1 MRGRA
6 APTFLD
12 ELRTNRIFY
21 EMTTAAVPAVSTEP
35 DIHERLNSIW
45 ETPKTLWGWFAT
57 VDHKQVGIR
66 YLATAFL
73 FLLIGGVEAL
83 LLRIQLAA
91 PDQGVL
97 SPEAY
102 NQIFSLHGITMIFWY
117 AAPILSGF
125 GNYLVPLMLGARDM
139 AFPRLNAFSYWV
151 FLFSGLFLYGSLFLL
166 QAPHAGWFAYVP
178 LTNNRFSPGF
188 NMDFFALSLILFT
201 ISQTAGAIN
210 FIVTILRLRAP
221 GMALHRMP
229 LFMYSTGTTAVLS
242 LLSMPALLV
251 ACIFLELDRQWGTH
265 FFDVARG
272 GDTLLWQQA
281 FWFFGHPWVYIIFL
295 PATGMISMLLPVFA
309 RRPIVGYTY
318 VAVATMLTGLVG
330 MGVWVHHMFA
340 VGMGQMA
347 MSFFSAA
354 SMTISV
360 FSAVQVFAWIG
371 TLWSGRP
378 VLKTPLLFAL
388 GFIASFAIGGLNGVV
403 TAVVPFDWQVHDTY
417 FVVSHLHYVLIGAN
431 VFPVFAGFYYWLP
444 KMTGR
449 MLGERLGAWSF
460 WLMFIG
466 FNVAFFPMQ
475 MLGLLGMR
483 RRVYTYEAGSG
494 WTGLNQLATA
504 GAFLLAVGI
513 LLSIINLFQSR
524 RRGEPAGPDPWRA
537 DSLEWST
544 GSPPEH
550 YAFAHIPTV
559 ASRHPLWDDHDEEA
573 DPRGERALDQGRL
586 TLATSWLDG
595 RPAAYSR
602 MPEDTATP
610 FVLALLLSSF
620 CIALLLK
627 SLWMA
632 GALLLGSLA
641 TLAIWLWPKME
652 KAREKIGEVVVDG
665 LRLGWDERRGT
676 GGMVLLIVSEA
687 LLFVVLFFAYYYLGA
702 GAPRWPLDEP
712 PKLPLALTM
721 LAVLLASSAVLHWG
735 ERGLRHGR
743 RGRARGAVLAA
754 ILLGADFLVLQ
765 ALEYRDHLK
774 SLLPTSDAYGSIFYT
789 ITSFHAAHLVFGVLA
804 LVFVLLLPRLEPLER
819 PPHRPLH
826 NAALYWH
833 FVDFVWIFIVGLL
846 YVAPHLKGK
855 G

>member
-1 MRGRA
+1 
-6 APTFLD
+6 
-12 ELRTNRIFY
+12 
-21 EMTTAAVPAVSTEP
+21 MTTAAIPSSASEP
-35 DIHERLNSIW
+35 ELRKHLTAIW

-57 VDHKQVGIR
+57 VDHKKIGVR
-66 YLATAFL
+66 YLVTAFL

-83 LLRIQLAA
+83 VMRLQLAS
-91 PDQGVL
+91 PDLGVL
-97 SPEAY
+97 TPEAY

-139 AFPRLNAFSYWV
+139 AFPRLNAFSYWM
-151 FLFSGLFLYGSLFLL
+151 FALSGLFLYGSLLLL

-178 LTNNRFSPGF
+178 LTNARFSPGF

-242 LLSMPALLV
+242 VLSMPALTI
-251 ACIFLELDRQWGTH
+251 ACTFLELDRQWGTH
-265 FFDVARG
+265 FFDVPRG
-272 GDTLLWQQA
+272 GDPLLWQQA

-309 RRPIVGYTY
+309 RRPILGYTY
-318 VAVATMLTGLVG
+318 VAVATVLTGLVG

-340 VGMGQMA
+340 VGMGQMS

-371 TLWSGRP
+371 TLWTGRP
-378 VLKTPLLFAL
+378 VLKAPLLFAL
-388 GFIASFAIGGLNGVV
+388 GFLANFAIGGLNGVV
-403 TAVVPFDWQVHDTY
+403 TAVIPFDWQVHDTY

-431 VFPVFAGFYYWLP
+431 VFPVFAAFYYWLP
-444 KMTGR
+444 KITGR
-449 MLGERLGAWSF
+449 LLDERLAAWSF

-466 FNVAFFPMQ
+466 FNGAFFPMQ
-475 MLGLLGMR
+475 LLGLLGMR

-513 LLSIINLFQSR
+513 LLSLVNLVRSL
-524 RRGEPAGPDPWRA
+524 RRGEHAGADPWRA
-537 DSLEWST
+537 DGLEWSIE
-544 GSPPEH
+544 SPPEH

-573 DPRGERALDQGRL
+573 DPRGERALDEGRL
-586 TLATSWLDG
+586 TLATTWLDAA
-595 RPAAYSR
+595 PAAYSR
-602 MPEDTATP
+602 MPEDTTAP
-610 FVLALLLSSF
+610 LVLSVLLTGLIVAVLF
-620 CIALLLK
+620 K
-627 SLWMA
+627 SLWVA
-632 GALLLGSLA
+632 GALALMSLA
-641 TLAIWLWPKME
+641 AIAFWLWPKLE
-652 KAREKIGEVVVDG
+652 KAGEKVGEVVVEG
-665 LRLGWDERRGT
+665 VRLGRDDRRGT
-676 GGMVLLIVSEA
+676 GGMLLLILSEA
-687 LLFVVLFFAYYYLGA
+687 LLFVVLFFSYYYLGRR
-702 GAPRWPLDEP
+702 APRWPLDEP

-721 LAVLLASSAVLHWG
+721 LAILLISSAVLHWG
-735 ERGLRHGR
+735 ERGLKQGR
-743 RGRARGAVLAA
+743 RGRARLAVLGTL
-754 ILLGADFLVLQ
+754 LLGIVFLVLQ
-765 ALEYRDHLK
+765 TIEYRDHLK
-774 SLLPTSDAYGSIFYT
+774 TLRPTTDAYGSIFYT
-789 ITSFHAAHLVFGVLA
+789 LTSFHAAHLVFGLLA
-804 LVFVLLLPRLEPLER
+804 LGYVLLLPRLEPLER

-833 FVDFVWIFIVGLL
+833 FVDCVWIFIVALL
-846 YVAPHLKGK
+846 YVAPNLTKG
-855 G
+855 